1 MIKGIFT
8 GLLLLSLG
16 ARAQSDVQA
25 ETDGGKPYI
34 IHTVGNGETLSGL
47 GRMYKLS
54 VTDIAGFNKINA
66 DKGLKKD
73 QQLRI
78 PLNGTNLSQTECSTC
93 RRVYHKVQP
102 KEGLYRIGLNFG
114 NIKAETL
121 KRMNNLSGESVDI
134 DQNLLVGYLPTSA
147 GTATARQTENRPI
160 EREVPKETVA
170 IKTEKKPEPKPEY
183 KPEPVSQP
191 PVVKQTSLPVS
202 KPQEQPKREE
212 PKQQPVVQQTAPVVA
227 GTVKA
232 PSNNSNSTLGT
243 GAFTSGYDGKI
254 NFSKEGTAAVFKST
268 SGWND
273 EKYYVLMNNTTPGTI
288 IKINCG
294 ATGKAIYAKVLGEL
308 PQIKQNE
315 SVLLRI
321 SNAAASALGGGE
333 ESMSVTVNY

>member
-8 GLLLLSLG
+8 GLLFLSLG
-16 ARAQSDVQA
+16 AAAQSDVQA

-34 IHTVGNGETLSGL
+34 IHTVGSGETLSGL
-47 GRMYKLS
+47 GRMYKIS
-54 VTDIAGFNKINA
+54 VSDIASFNTISA

-78 PLNGTNLSQTECSTC
+78 PITSSNLSQTECSTC

-102 KEGLYRIGLNFG
+102 REGLYRIGLNFG

-121 KRMNNLSGESVDI
+121 KRMNNLSSESVDI

-147 GTATARQTENRPI
+147 GIATTARRTESRPP
-160 EREVPKETVA
+160 EREIPKETVA
-170 IKTEKKPEPKPEY
+170 VKTERKPEVKQ
-183 KPEPVSQP
+183 EPVSQP
-191 PVVKQTSLPVS
+191 PVVQQTPPVNRN
-202 KPQEQPKREE
+202 QEPRKEE
-212 PKQQPVVQQTAPVVA
+212 PKSTPVVKETPPVVA
-227 GTVKA
+227 GSAGT
-232 PSNNSNSTLGT
+232 PSNNSTLG
-243 GAFTSGYDGKI
+243 SGSFASAYDGKM
-254 NFSKEGTAAVFKST
+254 NVSKGGTAAVFKST

-273 EKYYVLMNNTTPGTI
+273 EKYYVLMNNATPGTI
-288 IKINCG
+288 IKVSNGI
-294 ATGKAIYAKVLGEL
+294 TGKAIYAKVLGEL

-333 ESMSVTVNY
+333 ESMSVTVSY